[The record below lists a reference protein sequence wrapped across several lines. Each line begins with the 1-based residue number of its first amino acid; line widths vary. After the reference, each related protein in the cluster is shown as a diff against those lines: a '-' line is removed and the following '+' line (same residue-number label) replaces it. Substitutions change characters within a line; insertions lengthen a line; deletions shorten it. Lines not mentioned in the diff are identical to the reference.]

1 MSAAAVLDPQDE
13 NDSEVR
19 REDQNN
25 INQFARLNA
34 RIHTLRQKK
43 ESLQVRSVE
52 VVEYIMLQFK
62 KVTERDYLTWK
73 VVV

>member
-1 MSAAAVLDPQDE
+1 MSATAVLDPQDE

-34 RIHTLRQKK
+34 RLHTLRQKK
-43 ESLQVRSVE
+43 ESLQVRA
-52 VVEYIMLQFK
+52 
-62 KVTERDYLTWK
+62 RK
-73 VVV
+73 VV